1 MNHTDHVALLQRGVT
16 RQGGV
21 WADLG
26 AGTGAFTLALAE
38 LLGHEGALYAV
49 DRDRGALERLARAV
63 YARFPK
69 QNLQLLPGD
78 FMRPLNLPLLDGIV
92 MANSLH
98 FVERKPDVL
107 AQVRSYLRPGGRL
120 IVVEYN
126 TDRGNRW
133 VPFPFSFITWQR
145 LAAEAGFEHT
155 MLLAT
160 HPSSFLGEFYS
171 AASCWHP
178 PNNTAGIIGE
188 ITPQVR

>member
-16 RQGGV
+16 QPGGV

-26 AGTGAFTLALAE
+26 AGNGAFTLALAE
-38 LLGHEGALYAV
+38 LLGHEGAIYAV
-49 DRDRGALERLARAV
+49 DRDRSALDRLARAL
-63 YARFPK
+63 YARNP
-69 QNLQLLPGD
+69 NVRLHRLCGD
-78 FMRPLNLPLLDGIV
+78 FTQPLDLPLLDGIV
-92 MANSLH
+92 MASSLH
-98 FVERKPDVL
+98 FVEHKTGVL

-133 VPFPFSFITWQR
+133 VPFPFSFTTWQR

-155 MLLAT
+155 TLLAT

-178 PNNTAGIIGE
+178 PHNTAGIMGE